1 MVHQASPI
9 YEAIFVPLAG
19 QISYLGGSHASL
31 PGVEPEIDRALIR
44 SVIRLG
50 LSFDDSGDEHDGE
63 RRSEGFGRSIDDA
76 VVLFRPARALQKQP
90 GLGFRV

>member
-1 MVHQASPI
+1 MS
-9 YEAIFVPLAG
+9 VPLAG
-19 QISYLGGSHASL
+19 QMSHLGGSHAPL

-50 LSFDDSGDEHDGE
+50 LSFDDPGDEHDGQ
-63 RRSEGFGRSIDDA
+63 RRCEGLGRRVDDA

-90 GLGFRV
+90 DLGFRV